1 MVERSHVA
9 ADVANVELGMG
20 NVQLLVA
27 RRAIT
32 RDQAELVLAQC
43 MEELTRLSTRLALR
57 DVLIQRKL
65 PPSLWLMSKATN
77 TTATVAWQCRLGL
90 EGPSAAING

>member
-1 MVERSHVA
+1 MEHHPLLVERSHVA
-9 ADVANVELGMG
+9 ADVANVELGMR

-43 MEELTRLSTRLALR
+43 MEELTRLSTRLG
-57 DVLIQRKL
+57 DIDILIARANAGEDRVRS
-65 PPSLWLMSKATN
+65 P
-77 TTATVAWQCRLGL
+77 LGKC
-90 EGPSAAING
+90 